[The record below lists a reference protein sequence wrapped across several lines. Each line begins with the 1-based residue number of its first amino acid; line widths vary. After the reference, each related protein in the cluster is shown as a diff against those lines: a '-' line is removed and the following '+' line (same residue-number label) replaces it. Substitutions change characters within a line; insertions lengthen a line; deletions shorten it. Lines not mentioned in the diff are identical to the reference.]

1 MAPAQANIIPINAWK
16 AELEIAYFV
25 GIQILKQTSYIQYKI
40 YHKICKTVHN
50 SYKRMNNLQAKILH
64 S

>member
-25 GIQILKQTSYIQYKI
+25 GIHILKHKKI
-40 YHKICKTVHN
+40 IIK
-50 SYKRMNNLQAKILH
+50 SAKLCTILITE
-64 S
+64 